1 MMPCWLVLEPQRKGG
16 ETPAWP
22 LAFDTTACDSAR
34 SATHNFSHGTFLQ
47 LRTIWREV
55 MLKASDAW
63 PNLCL
68 NGALQDF
75 KLKT

>member
-1 MMPCWLVLEPQRKGG
+1 M
-16 ETPAWP
+16 
-22 LAFDTTACDSAR
+22 
-34 SATHNFSHGTFLQ
+34 HNFSHGTFLQ

-68 NGALQDF
+68 NGALQDIGDPAF